1 MNIDKKSWKKDYEL
15 FTTRCKERFESNGF
29 KEKTIIYCKQKIC
42 IKRRY
47 YYDHKEK
54 KYVFLLDEFLHINKN
69 QHISETDKQSAYT
82 MIALKKMTFSQ
93 AIESL
98 NDSISN
104 STLSR
109 IIRKQES
116 NYLINFSQPTTNYK
130 YIYIDMDDTFTTF
143 KINNKSFKFRNRV
156 LHIYQDRDPKTK
168 EFINQL
174 KMVFINKCYMNSFE
188 NKNKTIMQI
197 KQILEQYYGDIK

>member
-1 MNIDKKSWKKDYEL
+1 MQFLFTKNLEEQDNEL
-15 FTTRCKERFESNGF
+15 FRQRCKKRFESAGF
-29 KEKTIIYCKQKIC
+29 KEKTIIYYKQKIC
-42 IKRRY
+42 IKRRC

-69 QHISETDKQSAYT
+69 QHISEDDKQCAYEL
-82 MIALKKMTFSQ
+82 IALHKMTFTQ
-93 AIESL
+93 VIKSL

-116 NYLINFSQPTTNYK
+116 NYLIKFSEPTTKYK

-143 KINNKSFKFRNRV
+143 KINNKSVKFRNRV
-156 LHIYQDRDPKTK
+156 LHIYQDRDPK
-168 EFINQL
+168 N
-174 KMVFINKCYMNSFE
+174 
-188 NKNKTIMQI
+188 
-197 KQILEQYYGDIK
+197 